1 MPTLDEDPDD
11 LDAASENAAPS
22 TDDDTDGGP
31 FLARLVLESEL
42 LATGRAAPTGI
53 HLTLWGPDCVGLDA
67 WTVGQMWGWT
77 EPELAAFERA
87 GEQMILVLQTP
98 GPRWGQARAELLA
111 NAILALRPDEAGS
124 LTFDQLVAA
133 IGTPASQAG
142 AAGLRVAQRT
152 LFEVFG
158 IRDPLFGSG
167 RIPAGDDPAS
177 GPPLFVDT
185 QIDRTAVNGLLP
197 GTCAFVDEYEDP
209 PTLIRLPWPNGTA
222 P

>member
-77 EPELAAFERA
+77 EPELAAFERG
-87 GEQMILVLQTP
+87 GEHLILVLQTP
-98 GPRWGQARAELLA
+98 GPRWGQARAEVLA

-133 IGTPASQAG
+133 IGTPAGRAG

-167 RIPAGDDPAS
+167 RIPTGDEPAS

-185 QIDRTAVNGLLP
+185 QIDIKAVNGLLP
-197 GTCAFVDEYEDP
+197 GTSAFVDEYEDP
-209 PTLIRLPWPNGTA
+209 PTLIRLPWPNGAA